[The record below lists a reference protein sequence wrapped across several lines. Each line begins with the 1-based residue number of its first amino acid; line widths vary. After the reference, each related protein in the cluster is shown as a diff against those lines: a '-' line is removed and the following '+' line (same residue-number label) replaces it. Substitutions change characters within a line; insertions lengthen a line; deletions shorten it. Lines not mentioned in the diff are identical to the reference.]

1 MDIVI
6 NAIGLPFNGET
17 IQKQSLG
24 GSESAAYY
32 LARELARK
40 GHRVVV
46 FTTHPE
52 EGVWDGVT
60 YVNAGDITAE
70 NPLGGRF
77 SYYATNT
84 PHDVLIV
91 QRHPLAF
98 HKDYASKLNIWQC
111 HDLALYRQHGSVQG
125 GLPRV
130 DFTTGVSAFHVKQIA
145 EVYGIQGDAIRVVPN
160 GVDPAL
166 YANDLEF
173 VAWNDAPVAGVD
185 TRLRLLYQSRPERGL
200 LHLVRPGGIMDRLRD
215 VATLEICG
223 YENTTDHM
231 RDFYAQLRAW
241 ADALP
246 NVHWRGALTKPQLAN
261 LQRQCDVLCYPTE
274 FEEVSCITAMEAM
287 HAGLPFLSSECAALP
302 ETCKDSGS
310 MLLPLK
316 DGQADEDAFVNTV
329 TYLAFD
335 RADATKNGRPSRL
348 LEMVQAQRTAA
359 DTRTWEHATDV
370 LLAEIERQFE
380 ARRSNPDRVLKHC
393 IEHSDIAFADW
404 YTGRGEAAARHQ
416 TSDSAIDRT
425 YVDERNSMF
434 QFSES
439 LANHVEHYTHWEGVN
454 ADRMEAG
461 GMDIVQE
468 VQSLQANA
476 RFRGILQAV
485 APVVHQKPDAR
496 VLEFGCAHG
505 HIILSLAKA
514 LPSAR
519 FTGID
524 FMKRSIGMAV
534 QNAQKIGVRNVSFT
548 TGSLDEM
555 EQLEGQF
562 DVIVAAEV
570 IEHIYDYHDAIN
582 RLRGKL
588 APGGT
593 IVFTTPYGRWEWS
606 GHEDFKKG
614 REHLH
619 HFERADWQD
628 ILRGHPQHSL
638 VYAPFNPEET
648 GGPRGSW
655 VVSVTPEPGVPF
667 ATVDY
672 ERKLRL
678 LAPRETVSL
687 CMIVRN
693 GEHTLGKA
701 LASLATH
708 VDEVVIGLDPTTSD
722 NTLGIIASFR
732 SANPWLPITVIAG
745 VEALKDGFAA
755 ARNRTVDAA
764 CGDWVL
770 WMDADEECPSLFNAW
785 RLLRPSNFNAYAT
798 PQIHYSAQPASVLT
812 TDYPARLF
820 RNKRGVKFYGL
831 VHEHPED
838 VPGKSITPCMVAPD
852 VQFLHSGY
860 VTEAVRRARFAR
872 NLPLLM
878 RDIDANPD
886 RLLNKFL
893 LLRDIAQGIG
903 FDRQRGVVT
912 EEHFGQAQ
920 HGIALMN
927 KMLGDSAFPLRMVL
941 DSLQYYSL
949 CNEVL
954 GVGFLVKFT
963 WASTV
968 PNAESLA
975 AQGSLEARVSD
986 RATYF
991 KLINRIAEETTQH
1004 YESKYA

>member
-1 MDIVI
+1 MDVVI
-6 NAIGLPFNGET
+6 NAIGMPFNGET
-17 IQKQSLG
+17 IEKQSLG

-40 GHRVVV
+40 GHRVTV

-60 YVNAGDITAE
+60 YVNCGDLTPE
-70 NPLGGRF
+70 SPLGTRF
-77 SYYATNT
+77 TYYAINT
-84 PHDVLIV
+84 PHDVLIA

-98 HKDYASKLNIWQC
+98 HKDWASKINIWQC
-111 HDLALYRQHGSVQG
+111 HDLALHRHNAHVQG
-125 GLPRV
+125 GLPRI
-130 DFTTGVSAFHVKQIA
+130 DFTTGVSEFHAKQIG
-145 EVYGIQGDAIRVVPN
+145 EIYGITKDALRVVPN

-166 YANDLEF
+166 YAAPIAF
-173 VAWNDAPVAGVD
+173 VAWNDSPAANDSD

-200 LHLVRPGGIMDRLRD
+200 IHLVRPGGIMDRLRD

-246 NVHWRGALTKPQLAN
+246 NVHWRGALTKAQLAN
-261 LQRQCDVLCYPTE
+261 LQRQCDLLCYPTE

-287 HAGLPFLSSECAALP
+287 HAGLPMLSSEHAALP
-302 ETCKDSGS
+302 ETCRDSGA
-310 MLLPLK
+310 MLVPLK
-316 DGQADEDAFVNTV
+316 DGQADEDAFVNT
-329 TYLAFD
+329 LNFFAFD
-335 RADATKNGRPSRL
+335 RADARKNGTPSRL
-348 LEMVQAQRTAA
+348 TKMSIAQLEAA
-359 DTRTWEHATDV
+359 KTRTWEHATGV
-370 LLAEIERQFE
+370 LLDVIEQQFQKR
-380 ARRSNPDRVLKHC
+380 AGDRARVLKHC
-393 IEHSDIAFADW
+393 VEHSDIAFADW
-404 YTGRGEAAARHQ
+404 YTQRYCPVTVAP
-416 TSDSAIDRT
+416 DNAI
-425 YVDERNSMF
+425 VDKYTRERSQMYGF
-434 QFSES
+434 AES
-439 LANHVEHYTHWEGVN
+439 LEAHVEHYTYWEGVN

-461 GMDIVQE
+461 GMGIE
-468 VQSLQANA
+468 EEINGLQANT

-485 APVVHQKPDAR
+485 APVVNAKPGAQ

-514 LPSAR
+514 LPTAH

-524 FMKRSIGMAV
+524 FVKRSVGRAV
-534 QNAQKIGVRNVSFT
+534 QNAQRVGVRNVTFT
-548 TGSLDEM
+548 TGSLAEAEALD
-555 EQLEGQF
+555 GQF

-593 IVFTTPYGRWEWS
+593 LVFTTPYGRWEWS
-606 GHEDFKKG
+606 GHADFKKG

-628 ILRGHPQHSL
+628 ILRDHPQHSI
-638 VYAPFNPEET
+638 VYAPFAAEET

-655 VVSVTPEPGVPF
+655 VVSVVPEPGVPF

-701 LASLATH
+701 LASVATY
-708 VDEVVIGLDPTTSD
+708 VDEVVIGIDPSTDD
-722 NTLGIIASFR
+722 NTRGVIAAFKE
-732 SANPWLPITVIAG
+732 ANPWLAVKAFSGLP
-745 VEALKDGFAA
+745 ALQDGFGA
-755 ARNRTVDAA
+755 ARNRTVEEA
-764 CGDWVL
+764 CGDWIL
-770 WMDADEECPSLFNAW
+770 WMDADEECPALHNAW

-798 PQIHYSAQPASVLT
+798 PQIHYSVQPAGVLT

-820 RNKRGVKFYGL
+820 RNKRGVRFYGL

-838 VPGKSITPCMVAPD
+838 VPGKSVTPCMMAGD
-852 VQFLHSGY
+852 IQFLHAGY
-860 VTEAVRRARFAR
+860 VTEPVRRARYHR

-878 RDIDANPD
+878 RDVQENPD
-886 RLLNKFL
+886 RILNRFL

-903 FDRQRGVVT
+903 FDRQRGVVSN
-912 EEHFGQAQ
+912 EHVTQAQ
-920 HGIALMN
+920 EGISIMHRMIED
-927 KMLGDSAFPLRMVL
+927 KGFPLRMVL
-941 DSLQYYSL
+941 DGLQYYSV

-954 GVGFLVKFT
+954 GIGFLAKFT
-963 WASTV
+963 WATSL
-968 PNAESLA
+968 PMAETMS
-975 AQGSLEARVSD
+975 AQGTVEARVSD

-991 KLINRIAEETTQH
+991 KLINRVAEESTQH
-1004 YESKYA
+1004 YESQYA